1 MNSRKN
7 LLFSIFFKK
16 YWNGFSG
23 INLKKCTVPVSF
35 TDNIYMRFIFYLIL
49 EKWFSPCSQNWSAQ
63 RKLLMVAHYTVHS
76 VMILYIHWCGVKES
90 SVLLLSE
97 KYYQKI
103 GQLIEEAGLKLYKW
117 KFLTLSYETWC
128 NKLNRQQFWIPDT
141 VNGAQLCSKN
151 QRAARAVGLW
161 ANVLKY
167 WKLNV

>member
-1 MNSRKN
+1 
-7 LLFSIFFKK
+7 
-16 YWNGFSG
+16 
-23 INLKKCTVPVSF
+23 
-35 TDNIYMRFIFYLIL
+35 
-49 EKWFSPCSQNWSAQ
+49 
-63 RKLLMVAHYTVHS
+63 MVAHYTVHS

-167 WKLNV
+167 